1 MLVLSAGGAVCRVSR
16 QEQDPEQG
24 GGRARIL
31 APSRA
36 LLPPRTPAFI
46 YFSPGDSLHPAPA
59 SLTDNTIPGSGGGIL
74 PGGSAVE
81 DLAVDRTSRYFRT
94 LGLKCLLVNSSTF
107 TIKILLRNNAKQTF
121 KHGKIIFTSKSTYLS
136 CSNAHLT

>member
-1 MLVLSAGGAVCRVSR
+1 MLVLSAGGAVFRVSR
-16 QEQDPEQG
+16 QAQDPEQE

-46 YFSPGDSLHPAPA
+46 YFSPGDSLRPAPAPA

-74 PGGSAVE
+74 PGGSA
-81 DLAVDRTSRYFRT
+81 
-94 LGLKCLLVNSSTF
+94 
-107 TIKILLRNNAKQTF
+107 Q
-121 KHGKIIFTSKSTYLS
+121 
-136 CSNAHLT
+136 

>member
-1 MLVLSAGGAVCRVSR
+1 MLVLSAGGAVCRFSR
-16 QEQDPEQG
+16 QAQDPEQE

-46 YFSPGDSLHPAPA
+46 YFSPGDSLRPAPAPAPA

-74 PGGSAVE
+74 PGGSA
-81 DLAVDRTSRYFRT
+81 
-94 LGLKCLLVNSSTF
+94 
-107 TIKILLRNNAKQTF
+107 Q
-121 KHGKIIFTSKSTYLS
+121 
-136 CSNAHLT
+136 

>member
-1 MLVLSAGGAVCRVSR
+1 MLVLSAGGAVCRFSR
-16 QEQDPEQG
+16 QAQDPEQE

-46 YFSPGDSLHPAPA
+46 YFSPGDSLRPAPAPA

-74 PGGSAVE
+74 PGGSA
-81 DLAVDRTSRYFRT
+81 
-94 LGLKCLLVNSSTF
+94 
-107 TIKILLRNNAKQTF
+107 Q
-121 KHGKIIFTSKSTYLS
+121 
-136 CSNAHLT
+136 